1 MVKEDLKSVGWQCV
15 IVFVIIIVVGGTYYV
30 ATRPTNTTPDHS
42 ISIYN
47 RSFDDIGYWLY
58 IDGVEVQNGIIGNH
72 NTTII
77 VYDYPGE
84 NVIITLVVWG
94 HDYSEVFE
102 RFYYSGFGN
111 GIPDTTYFVVG

>member
-1 MVKEDLKSVGWQCV
+1 MVKEDLKALGWQCV
-15 IVFVIIIVVGGTYYV
+15 IAFVIIFVVGATYYV
-30 ATRPTNTTPDHS
+30 ATRPTNTDPDHT

-84 NVIITLVVWG
+84 NVIITLFASNY
-94 HDYSEVFE
+94 DYCEVFE

-111 GIPDTTYFVVG
+111 GVPDTTYFVVG